1 MPNLADIAGLVTP
14 DLIRRNVEMAACL
27 GLSHRKSRRILGQKY
42 VAPTGDDHVIK
53 PGDFPAIERSVAT
66 MDEASAMLSANAEVF
81 ETILAFLADQN
92 ERRPAPVLRLVPR
105 SEPPAAPSQPEP
117 SRAGIMA
124 RCWARLAGTPTAEV
138 A

>member
-1 MPNLADIAGLVTP
+1 MLNLADIAGLVTP

-92 ERRPAPVLRLVPR
+92 ERRPAPVLHLVPR
-105 SEPPAAPSQPEP
+105 PKPPVAIPHPQPT
-117 SRAGIMA
+117 RTGIMA

>member
-92 ERRPAPVLRLVPR
+92 ERRPAPVLRIVPR
-105 SEPPAAPSQPEP
+105 SDPPTVSPQPEAP
-117 SRAGIMA
+117 RIGIVA
-124 RCWARLAGTPTAEV
+124 RLWARLSGSPTA
-138 A
+138 AAA